1 VLVES
6 KDAVGCENESL
17 SALALI
23 ALLMLIA
30 QLCAGMRSWAYTNSS
45 SLRPAG
51 LIVGIEPLDE
61 NLRVLCWVWMVA
73 STIVILFQAP
83 GHCNTEK
90 LYIIRLSSHK
100 DRMR

>member
-1 VLVES
+1 VLVAS
-6 KDAVGCENESL
+6 KDAVGCENKSL

-61 NLRVLCWVWMVA
+61 KPARPMLGLDGCLND
-73 STIVILFQAP
+73 SDSIQAP